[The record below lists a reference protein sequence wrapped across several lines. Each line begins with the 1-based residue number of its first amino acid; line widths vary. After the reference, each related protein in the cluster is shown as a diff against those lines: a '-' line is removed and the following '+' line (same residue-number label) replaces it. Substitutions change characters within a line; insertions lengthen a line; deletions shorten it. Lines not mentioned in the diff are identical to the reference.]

1 MKEGLEEI
9 KKVFRILERNVLL
22 LIAFPLPVFA
32 MSYLYVI
39 RDELELNMPDL
50 PGVFD
55 FLVLGL
61 VIFLL
66 VIQAQRF
73 NAQIRAIRVEPL
85 ELIDK
90 IKGYG
95 NATIARFWLLFW
107 VGLLCAVGLLFFE
120 NPGFTIA
127 YAVNL
132 IFTSLGKPSPDRIVS
147 ALRLKGKER
156 DIVFEINRR
165 GE

>member
-1 MKEGLEEI
+1 MKEDLEEI
-9 KKVFRILERNVLL
+9 KRVFRILERNVLL

-32 MSYLYVI
+32 ISYLYVI
-39 RDELELNMPDL
+39 SDQLELDL
-50 PGVFD
+50 PNLPRVLDYF
-55 FLVLGL
+55 VLGL

-66 VIQAQRF
+66 ILQAQRF
-73 NAQIRAIRVEPL
+73 NAEIRAIRVEPL

-90 IKGYG
+90 IKAYG
-95 NATIARFWLLFW
+95 NATIAKFWLIFW

-132 IFTSLGKPSPDRIVS
+132 IFTSLGKPTPDRIVS
-147 ALRLKGKER
+147 ALRLKGRDK

>member
-22 LIAFPLPVFA
+22 LIAFHLPVFA
-32 MSYLYVI
+32 ISYLYVI
-39 RDELELNMPDL
+39 SDELELNMPDL
-50 PGVFD
+50 PGIVD
-55 FLVLGL
+55 FLVLGV

-73 NAQIRAIRVEPL
+73 NAQIRAIRIEPL

-90 IKGYG
+90 IKAYG
-95 NATIARFWLLFW
+95 NATIARFWSLFW
-107 VGLLCAVGLLFFE
+107 VGLLCAFGLLFFE

-132 IFTSLGKPSPDRIVS
+132 IFTSLGKPTPDRIVS

-156 DIVFEINRR
+156 DIAFEINRR